1 MLNLINNAVV
11 VSNAYISLSEKAF
24 PEESQAVF
32 GELYQEGYSSSV
44 KRLQNFSQRCE
55 WQNEGRDYLKN

>member
-44 KRLQNFSQRCE
+44 KRLQNFSQRC
-55 WQNEGRDYLKN
+55 